1 MLAVTDTRLRRFEG
15 RLFTEDGMLFLVVA
29 ADHTQETARVSCR
42 VEGTTQV
49 VDMPLSEVARRLT
62 ANPDLKLD
70 NLNGPDAARR
80 IVCQDGEWFFT
91 AREGMQG
98 PFDTSDAAK
107 HGLARHVLRMQAAVG
122 SDASAGSKPFTSPVA
137 APGGGSGTAG
147 DRAPTRGERRR
158 TPDPEA
164 SRAGVRSRASDRTP
178 PLRAARA
185 PASG

>member
-1 MLAVTDTRLRRFEG
+1 MTDTRLRRFEG
-15 RLFTEDGMLFLVVA
+15 RLFTDDGILFLVVA
-29 ADHTQETARVSCR
+29 ADHATETARVSCR

-62 ANPDLKLD
+62 ARPDLKLD
-70 NLNGPDAARR
+70 NLNGPNAARR

-91 AREGMQG
+91 AREGLQG

-107 HGLARHVLRMQAAVG
+107 HGLARHILRMQAAV
-122 SDASAGSKPFTSPVA
+122 DAKADGVELTSPAA
-137 APGGGSGTAG
+137 APADGSETAG
-147 DRAPTRGERRR
+147 DGAPMRGERRQI
-158 TPDPEA
+158 PYPAA

-185 PASG
+185 PAAG